1 MIKVFFKKEQPLA
14 IFEFDYTGAKILL
27 LFMAL
32 PKKICFFAIHS
43 MGKQVCPDCCAA
55 QLFSFREGTEP
66 CGLGF
71 FP

>member
-55 QLFSFREGTEP
+55 
-66 CGLGF
+66 
-71 FP
+71 